1 MMHSVG
7 KSFASSAS
15 PQDIFIVPN
24 GYVAHVSL
32 VYITNTSG
40 NTGTYNISWRHA
52 HGNPPVYDHVIRFG
66 YGKSLSS
73 GASDQFSQGI
83 LVMKSLDKMTITAGM
98 AVDVIVSFDLL
109 QAPPLYAFA
118 GE

>member
-1 MMHSVG
+1 MMHSIG
-7 KSFASSAS
+7 KSFSSTVD
-15 PQDIFIVPN
+15 PVTIFQVPA

-40 NTGTYNISWRHA
+40 NTGSYNISWRHA
-52 HGNPPVYDHVIRFG
+52 HNNYADVIRFG

-73 GASDQFSQGI
+73 GASDQFSQGV
-83 LVMKSLDKMTITAGM
+83 LVMKSGDRMTITNGM

-109 QAPPLYAFA
+109 QAPPLYAFE

>member
-1 MMHSVG
+1 MKHSVG
-7 KSFASSAS
+7 KSFLSSVD
-15 PQDIFIVPN
+15 PQDIFVVPN
-24 GYVAHVSL
+24 GYVAHVSM

-40 NTGTYNISWRHA
+40 NTGTYTISWRHA
-52 HGNPPVYDHVIRFG
+52 HGNPPVYNHVIRFG

-73 GASDQFSQGI
+73 GSSDQFANGS

-98 AVDVIVSFDLL
+98 AVDVIVTFDLL